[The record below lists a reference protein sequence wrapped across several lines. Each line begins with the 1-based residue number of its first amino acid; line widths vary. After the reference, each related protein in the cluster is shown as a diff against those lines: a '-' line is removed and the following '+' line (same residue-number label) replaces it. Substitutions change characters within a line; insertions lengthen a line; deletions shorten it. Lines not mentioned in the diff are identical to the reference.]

1 MLEPE
6 GSPGAQVC
14 GYDVMAACDLPKVD
28 AWVRF
33 PLPAPTKG
41 HYSRRR
47 SQVVRQGSAKAPF
60 GSSNLPVA
68 SKFGRLPI
76 EDRACERA
84 CA

>member
-68 SKFGRLPI
+68 SNLVPLAF
-76 EDRACERA
+76 EARAGTSA

>member
-1 MLEPE
+1 MERIEPAAV
-6 GSPGAQVC
+6 G

-33 PLPAPTKG
+33 PLPAEVEALA
-41 HYSRRR
+41 RRR

-68 SKFGRLPI
+68 
-76 EDRACERA
+76 
-84 CA
+84 

>member
-68 SKFGRLPI
+68 SNLLPLPFEGRAGTP
-76 EDRACERA
+76 A